1 MTSLRAFGASLAL
14 TIAFAATAA
23 AQARPIGITHVT
35 VLDLEQGK
43 RLRDQTVVIEAER
56 ISTIGPSSQVRVPD
70 GYGIVEGRGK
80 FIIPGFIASIAPI
93 ENVRSLSS
101 FLGNGITT
109 VVAAP
114 ERTRGKPNTMQPL
127 GGPSPEP
134 RITVS
139 DQPGAAIGI
148 ATAPSIHDS
157 LEALVRRGT
166 TPERVLRGA
175 TVDAARTLGLQRE
188 LGAVAVGKLADFLV
202 LDDNPLDDIRRTRSI
217 SALVIHG
224 RFIDATE
231 LARLAATRP

>member
-1 MTSLRAFGASLAL
+1 MTTVISALLVSLPAIAS
-14 TIAFAATAA
+14 

-43 RLRDQTVVIEAER
+43 RLRDQTIVVEAER

-70 GYGIVEGRGK
+70 GYGVVDGRGK

-109 VVAAP
+109 VVATSN
-114 ERTRGKPNTMQPL
+114 RTRGNANTMQPL

-134 RITVS
+134 RINVS
-139 DQPGAAIGI
+139 DRAGATIGI

-166 TPERVLRGA
+166 AAERVLRGV
-175 TVDAARTLGLQRE
+175 TIDAARTLGLQRE

-202 LDDNPLDDIRRTRSI
+202 LDSNPLDDIRHTRRI
-217 SALVIHG
+217 SGVVIHG
-224 RFIDATE
+224 RFIDAAE
-231 LARLAATRP
+231 LARLAARRP